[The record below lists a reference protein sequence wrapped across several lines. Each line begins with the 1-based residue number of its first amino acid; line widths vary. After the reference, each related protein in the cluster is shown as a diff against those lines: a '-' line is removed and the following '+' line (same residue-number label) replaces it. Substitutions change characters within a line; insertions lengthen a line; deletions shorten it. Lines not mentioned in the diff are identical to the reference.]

1 MDVVNLLFPNR
12 NQLYFEIALVD
23 EPAIESEVM
32 MFKEVDF
39 QFKEVEGE
47 EQKMELITDV
57 PASAPL
63 TMVKEVVIEEVN
75 VEFVKNPR
83 RKYNKKPKTEVTD
96 KKEAKPKKNKKD
108 DK

>member
-1 MDVVNLLFPNR
+1 MNCVSKFFR
-12 NQLYFEIALVD
+12 K
-23 EPAIESEVM
+23 
-32 MFKEVDF
+32 MFGYKDCTKNASTCEKEVCCMT
-39 QFKEVEGE
+39 KEVEVE

-57 PASAPL
+57 TASAPL

-75 VEFVKNPR
+75 VEFVKKPR